1 MKRRVLSFLL
11 ALTLCFSLLPVSA
24 TAEDAA
30 VSPSP
35 TAAATAP
42 AEVKK
47 DEPAPASTPAPTPAT
62 AEVTPAPAASVEDE
76 EDGGEEKD
84 TVVMP
89 VKPAGAGETGGI
101 APMNAG
107 EENGI
112 EVQAESESVAK
123 VGDTEYATL
132 QEILDEMEPAK
143 ITLLGNVSENNITVY
158 AATTIDMAGFS
169 ISGSIDASG

>member
-47 DEPAPASTPAPTPAT
+47 DEPAPASTPALTPAT

-76 EDGGEEKD
+76 EDGGDEE
-84 TVVMP
+84 
-89 VKPAGAGETGGI
+89 
-101 APMNAG
+101 
-107 EENGI
+107 
-112 EVQAESESVAK
+112 
-123 VGDTEYATL
+123 
-132 QEILDEMEPAK
+132 
-143 ITLLGNVSENNITVY
+143 
-158 AATTIDMAGFS
+158 
-169 ISGSIDASG
+169 